1 MVENFG
7 FIHEKIDI
15 KLLILF
21 VMQRLPKPVT
31 LDVLTELAMS
41 DEGISYFDVTECIA
55 MLVKTDH
62 LQHEDGKYTL
72 TAKGQRNGEAL
83 ERNLPYTV
91 RTKAEEAA
99 AIVRAAQNR
108 DAMIKTYSKIDES
121 GSYRVTL
128 SLSDGVGDIISMEL
142 FAANEKQA
150 SSLEKGFRKNAEK
163 VYHAIIDMI
172 MK

>member
-1 MVENFG
+1 MIENFG

-15 KLLILF
+15 KVLILF

-41 DEGISYFDVTECIA
+41 DEGLSYFDVTDCIA
-55 MLVKTDH
+55 MLVDTNH
-62 LQHEDGKYTL
+62 LQCENGKYTL
-72 TAKGQRNGEAL
+72 TSKGQRNGEAL
-83 ERNLPYTV
+83 EKNLPYTV

-99 AIVRAAQNR
+99 ALVRAAQNR
-108 DAMIKTYSKIDES
+108 DAMIKTHSRIDEN
-121 GSYRVTL
+121 GGYRVAL
-128 SLSDGVGDIISMEL
+128 SLSDGVGDIVSMDL
-142 FAANEKQA
+142 FAANEGQA

-172 MK
+172 LK